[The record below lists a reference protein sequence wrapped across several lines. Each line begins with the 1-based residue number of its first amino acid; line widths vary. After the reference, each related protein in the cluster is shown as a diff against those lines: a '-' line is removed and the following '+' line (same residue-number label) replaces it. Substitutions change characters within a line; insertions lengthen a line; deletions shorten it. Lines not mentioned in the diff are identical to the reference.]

1 MRKIRDCVPDG
12 YARRLRRLVCS
23 TIKAETEEHVPP
35 SYLVKTLYTYGR
47 LVYVP
52 YEPLKGFYRGAPLGV
67 PDRYGRYHNFT
78 VYTENGLSLG
88 EVQGVELRA
97 NVDAAPPYLQA
108 VRRCALLDRIDA
120 AIERNVNTSTT
131 PRVIPGNKEMK
142 KELEIVLASIDDG
155 CAVIVPDSIHAAL
168 EAADISTPFL
178 ADALNDLRSQVW
190 SDLLKDVGVF
200 AAANYK
206 RERVQ
211 TSEVNASAGEA
222 IDSVYMLIDQA
233 NADAEF
239 YGVPVHFSF
248 NGYAARFD
256 DDGEEVLEN
265 V

>member
-1 MRKIRDCVPDG
+1 MRKRDCVPEG

-23 TIKAETEEHVPP
+23 TIKAETEERVPP

-47 LVYVP
+47 VVYVP
-52 YEPLKGFYRGAPLGV
+52 YEPLKGFYRGVPLGI

-88 EVQGVELRA
+88 EVRGVELRA
-97 NVDAAPPYLQA
+97 NVDAAPPYLQTG
-108 VRRCALLDRIDA
+108 RRCALLDRIDA
-120 AIERNVNTSTT
+120 AIERNVNTSTA
-131 PRVIPGNKEMK
+131 PRVIPGNKEMR
-142 KELEIVLASIDDG
+142 KELELVLTSLDDG
-155 CAVIVPDSIHAAL
+155 CAVIVPENIHAAL

-222 IDSVYMLIDQA
+222 IDNVYTLIDQA

-239 YGVPVHFSF
+239 YNVPVRFSF
-248 NGYAARFD
+248 NGYAAKYD
-256 DDGEEVLEN
+256 AEEVPQN